1 MEEESGR
8 KELRELLIQ
17 IDINSCLLHA
27 IPVKRDAGKVKT
39 SEPMR
44 IGRVLKHWWMLFF

>member
-1 MEEESGR
+1 MEEGR
-8 KELRELLIQ
+8 GQKENRELLVQ
-17 IDINSCLLHA
+17 IDINNCLLHA

-39 SEPMR
+39 SELKR